1 MLNEGVKE
9 NGLLLSSVELEDD
22 IEEDIVEEETSS
34 DLDTTVCSSFSSLTW
49 VVWDDWVKE
58 NCLLLSSVDEDI
70 VDEEVSPDLDTSLFS
85 SSLAWVEHVWASLTR
100 LSTVVGTWGWLSL
113 ANSCTV
119 TGSSCL

>member
-1 MLNEGVKE
+1 MLNNGVKE

-58 NCLLLSSVDEDI
+58 NCLLLSSVDED
-70 VDEEVSPDLDTSLFS
+70 
-85 SSLAWVEHVWASLTR
+85 VED
-100 LSTVVGTWGWLSL
+100 VV
-113 ANSCTV
+113 V
-119 TGSSCL
+119 